1 MDGATP
7 GLTGVV
13 RGLMTAGLLRFLRV
27 ERGDLPRVLS
37 FGLLAVLLQFGLN
50 IGMSAGDAMFLSKVG
65 ADSLPVIY
73 VLMPVVMAVYTP
85 VFSLLTGS
93 LPVSRVLELAMGV
106 LVVGG
111 VGFWFLL
118 DGGVQL
124 SAPFDQWAFYAL
136 RIYSAI
142 WYIGLY
148 TLFWNLADEYFDIQD
163 GKRLFALLSAGT
175 AMGGVLAGSVMGP
188 VAETVSVG
196 TWYLVWAGTALLTLP
211 VLRRIRNRLPA
222 LTESEGEEAPGGLAE
237 QVRGIGQALVGNAYV
252 PVLVTVFMLWLVLA
266 NINEYQYLNV
276 LSQGRD
282 ENALAG
288 LLGQLYGAANV
299 VNLVINLFVFNR
311 MVLRIGV
318 RNVALVVPAF
328 YLALFT
334 FYFVDRGMAAAL
346 FGFVVLHGLVSS
358 VDFNNANFLF
368 NAIQAR
374 YRKQVRTFVEGLG
387 EPVVTCLTGLFLLA
401 TAKAMSAESLS
412 AVGIGLAI
420 LLICLVLALGG
431 LYRQSMIENLRRG
444 WLDLT
449 RGEAEMVGPLGKDE
463 LQQLSMV
470 ASDPESAPEDALFAL
485 RCLSDKAPGEL
496 LDPLVAFLARTD
508 EEGRREAKPML
519 RQVLGGGEVETILAA
534 VEALH
539 RADLLKSPSVVEEL
553 GNFRLIDRTELGR
566 LMAAA
571 EEAGQR
577 GALLVPLWH
586 SPESRDGLR
595 ALGMLDELRV
605 GEEAE
610 RCAAVRALGQL
621 RQPQFSHLVAQFLED
636 RSPQVRREALL
647 ALKEMGPLASTRLV
661 PPVLATLDGATADMR
676 VTAMEV
682 LGSSGDPG
690 SLRGVLLRTDGFT
703 PLERRMAE
711 RMAIGMGT
719 PAIPMLVS
727 HLRDRN
733 ANVSGRAVAARALA
747 RLSLPQFQAIA
758 HELVA
763 GEIDQAYASLAK
775 GAALAARAETSDG
788 MYLLW
793 RCYRDAERDGIDLA
807 LLLLCLNGDLP
818 DFDLLLSSLRSPN
831 PKVRGNALEALE
843 QGVHR
848 DTYAKLRPMVDGRSA
863 EERLAAR
870 RVAVADADSILD
882 AAAADG
888 EGLLGAAA
896 MQVLWDL
903 YPDKAA
909 GRLRERLRP
918 DRSDPLQFT
927 LRELL
932 HIEKHRSD
940 LTLVRRLASLARTE
954 LFQDIS
960 LRDLL
965 PVALAS
971 ESCLAPETLEIFAA
985 GEPADSLF
993 ILHRGHCTLS
1003 GPGGATPVAQ
1013 GTLFGTESLHG
1024 GRYARTATLEG
1035 AEIVVIPRGVLLAAA
1050 QTFPSLAL
1058 RLLETRMSAA

>member
-1 MDGATP
+1 MDP
-7 GLTGVV
+7 GLAGVV
-13 RGLMTAGLLRFLRV
+13 RGHMASGVLRFLRV
-27 ERGDLPRVLS
+27 EQGDLPRVLA

-50 IGMSAGDAMFLSKVG
+50 VGMSAGDAMFLSKVG

-73 VLMPVVMAVYTP
+73 ILMPFVMAVYTP
-85 VFSLLTGS
+85 VFSLLTGAM
-93 LPVSRVLELAMGV
+93 PVSRVMELAMGV
-106 LVVGG
+106 LVAGG

-118 DGGVQL
+118 DGGVAL
-124 SAPFDQWAFYAL
+124 PSPWDQWAFYAL

-163 GKRLFALLSAGT
+163 GKRLFAILSAGT
-175 AMGGVLAGSVMGP
+175 ALGGVLAGGVMGP
-188 VAETVSVG
+188 LAETVGVG

-211 VLRRIRNRLPA
+211 VLRHIRNRLPA
-222 LTESEGEEAPGGLAE
+222 LSESEGEEAPGGLAE

-311 MVLRIGV
+311 LVLRVGV

-334 FYFVDRGMAAAL
+334 FYFIDRGMAAAL
-346 FGFVVLHGLVSS
+346 CGFIVLHGLVSS
-358 VDFNNANFLF
+358 IDFNNANFLF
-368 NAIQAR
+368 NAIDGR

-387 EPVVTCLTGLFLLA
+387 EPVVTCLTGVFLLA
-401 TAKAMSAESLS
+401 TASALSAEALS

-431 LYRQSMIENLRRG
+431 LYRHSMIANLRKG

-449 RGEAEMVGPLGKDE
+449 RGEAELLGPLGKDALE
-463 LQQLSMV
+463 QLAMV
-470 ASDPESAPEDALFAL
+470 ASDPESAREDALFAL
-485 RCLSDKAPGEL
+485 RCLAEKAPGEL
-496 LDPLVAFLARTD
+496 LEPLVAFMARSD

-519 RQVLGGGEVETILAA
+519 RLILGSGEVDAILAA

-539 RADLLKSPSVVEEL
+539 REDLLRSPAVVEEL
-553 GNFRLIDRTELGR
+553 GSFRLIDRTELGR
-566 LMAAA
+566 LMSGAEAAD
-571 EEAGQR
+571 QR
-577 GALLVPLWH
+577 GALLVPLWN

-595 ALGMLDELRV
+595 ALGMLDSLRV

-621 RQPQFSHLVAQFLED
+621 RQAQFSHLVAQFLED

-647 ALKEMGPLASTRLV
+647 ALKELGPLASTRLV

-719 PAIPMLVS
+719 PAIPLLVS
-727 HLRDRN
+727 LLRDRN

-763 GEIDQAYASLAK
+763 GEIEQAYASLAK
-775 GAALAARAETSDG
+775 GAALAPRTDTSDG

-843 QGVHR
+843 QGVNR
-848 DTYAKLRPMVDGRSA
+848 ETYARLLPMVDGRPA
-863 EERLAAR
+863 EERLRAR
-870 RVAVADADSILD
+870 RVPPVADSEAILE
-882 AAAADG
+882 AAATEG

-896 MQVLWDL
+896 MQALWDL
-903 YPDKAA
+903 HPDRAA
-909 GRLRERLRP
+909 ERLRQRLRP
-918 DRSDPLQFT
+918 DRSDPLQST

-932 HIEKHRSD
+932 HIERHRSD
-940 LTLVRRLASLARTE
+940 LTLVRRLAALARTD
-954 LFQDIS
+954 LFGDVS

-965 PVALAS
+965 PVASAS
-971 ESCLAPETLEIFAA
+971 ESCLATDRLEIYEA

-993 ILHRGHCTLS
+993 ILHRGRATLA
-1003 GPGGATPVAQ
+1003 GPAGTHALEEGA
-1013 GTLFGTESLHG
+1013 LFGTESLHG
-1024 GRYARTATLEG
+1024 GRYVATATLEG